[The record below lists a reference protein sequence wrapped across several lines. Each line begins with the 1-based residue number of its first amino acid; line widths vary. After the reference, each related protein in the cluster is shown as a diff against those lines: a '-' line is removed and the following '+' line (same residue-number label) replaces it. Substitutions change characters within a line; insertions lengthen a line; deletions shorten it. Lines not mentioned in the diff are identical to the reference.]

1 MKRCLSFIV
10 LLVALAI
17 PVTASAATFGAAVG
31 SAFES
36 ETYRVWSPARVMQSL
51 HALYSAGGRIG
62 RADSN
67 WAGAE
72 PHAPKHGH
80 TTFNWSYNDRI
91 VSEMAQA
98 HLRWEP
104 TLQFA
109 PKWAEAHRPDVVGP
123 PGHRFVVPLPPGNY
137 GTMAYYASAFIKRYG
152 AHGAFWAK
160 NHKLPYLPVNTVEVW
175 NEPDNSYNWGPG
187 VNLHSY
193 AAMYEAV
200 RSAVHRARRGT
211 KVMNGGLAFTH
222 SSLPRMLNAFRGMP
236 LDVLAIHPY
245 ASTPAGTVALAKYS
259 IAEMRAYGRG
269 STPIIANEFG
279 WSSSRSDYNWTKAKN
294 VKPYVYEALIG
305 LSKLRLAQILPFTWT
320 NSRFGLNDGPF
331 AAAIKKVRHR

>member
-1 MKRCLSFIV
+1 MRRCLSFIV

-17 PVTASAATFGAAVG
+17 PVTASAGTFGAEVG
-31 SAFES
+31 TGFGYQ
-36 ETYRVWSPARVMQSL
+36 TYRAWSPARVMQSL
-51 HALYSAGGRIG
+51 DALYSAGGRVA

-72 PHAPKHGH
+72 PHPPKHGH
-80 TTFNWSYNDRI
+80 TTFNWAYDDQI
-91 VSEMAQA
+91 VREMARA

-109 PKWAEAHRPDVVGP
+109 PKWAEAHRPDVVGR
-123 PGHRFVVPLPPGNY
+123 GSRRFVVPLPPGNY
-137 GTMAYYASAFIKRYG
+137 GTMAYYAAAFIKRYG

-175 NEPDNSYNWGPG
+175 NEPDNAYNWGPG

-200 RSAVHRARRGT
+200 RSAVHHASRGT

-222 SSLPRMLNAFRGMP
+222 SSLPRLLKAFGGKP
-236 LDVLAIHPY
+236 IDVLAIHPY

-269 STPIIANEFG
+269 STPVIANEFG
-279 WSSSRSDYNWTKAKN
+279 WSSSRSDFNSTKAKN

-305 LSKLRLAQILPFTWT
+305 LSKLRLAEILPFEWT
-320 NSRFGLNDGPF
+320 DSRFGLNDGPF